1 VWLNDTVSD
10 DTRPGKDE
18 FCKGR
23 RNRKTYT
30 TFFSRF
36 VPAVVGP
43 ELFRQRLQDANGDT
57 SPDTVCTISDEAF
70 ALLLVE
76 NSYDRWTDIY
86 KQTGGIPK
94 QRRGDRTRQ
103 CDSDIAPLYTHG
115 GIKYVLHQTTKKK
128 GWTDQGIERYNELF
142 KMVQAD
148 RQRTKF
154 MKRFIKDQKA
164 TSNKKKEKTELVA
177 VTAVHLL
184 WDDDAQT
191 PSERTIAK
199 TLSEEDSSQD
209 SDATDT
215 AEIAPVKV

>member
-1 VWLNDTVSD
+1 
-10 DTRPGKDE
+10 
-18 FCKGR
+18 
-23 RNRKTYT
+23 
-30 TFFSRF
+30 
-36 VPAVVGP
+36 
-43 ELFRQRLQDANGDT
+43 
-57 SPDTVCTISDEAF
+57 
-70 ALLLVE
+70 
-76 NSYDRWTDIY
+76 
-86 KQTGGIPK
+86 
-94 QRRGDRTRQ
+94 
-103 CDSDIAPLYTHG
+103 
-115 GIKYVLHQTTKKK
+115 
-128 GWTDQGIERYNELF
+128 
-142 KMVQAD
+142 MVQAD

-199 TLSEEDSSQD
+199 TLSEEESSQD